1 MPFRELRRDFL
12 NVHIVYR
19 LVAVN
24 CLALYFLRMCLN
36 LILFF
41 CILKPIFKMI
51 GMKMKKTVSL
61 LVLAFCACA
70 AFSAE
75 KAKTFCN
82 PLNIDYQPYEK
93 RARTAAD
100 PVIVP
105 FEGKYYLFC
114 SLYAGG
120 TLGYRIS
127 DDLVNWRLV
136 KFPDAILEKILN
148 KRGEGYAPAVLAKDG
163 YLYWARLDCKVAIRS
178 KNPADP
184 NSWEVFSEKANT
196 GFDPCYFL
204 DDDGKIYN
212 YSGAL
217 ESNVV
222 ELNPED
228 FSGKGGTNKQ
238 ITPKTKGAE
247 TLINSPYGLHQGKSE
262 YEGRY
267 CDWNKPETLDTSRL
281 IRTNP
286 PQVPQFSTVS
296 VDSMQEAAWM
306 TKFGGKYYLQNSNP
320 GTACPWYSDSVYV
333 SDYPD
338 RGFKLA
344 DYATASLKV
353 GGFINSTGHSCVFKD
368 FNGNWWRITTMWVGV
383 LAGFERRLGLFPVG
397 FDKEGRMFTQ
407 TYLGDYPMV
416 MPNKQLPMGTS
427 LLKGWDNLSLAATGK
442 SSCGQTDEASLKKAC
457 DENVRTWWS
466 AKSGEAG
473 LSYELVWQTP
483 VKAHAVQVNFAEEN
497 IDQSA
502 VGDDYH
508 AYKLFYKE
516 GENAPWKIL
525 VDKSENKTSAAH
537 DYIELARPV
546 KMVALKIENVHA
558 AKRGN
563 FAIRDLRVFGKMN
576 AAKPAAVASAA
587 AIRDKNDPRNIKF
600 TWKMPNSDAVKGYI
614 VNYGVAPDA
623 LHLSVQYQN
632 PNARELTLS
641 CFNADAK
648 DYYFRID
655 AYNEAGVAVGKVC
668 KVGTG
673 AK

>member
-1 MPFRELRRDFL
+1 
-12 NVHIVYR
+12 
-19 LVAVN
+19 
-24 CLALYFLRMCLN
+24 
-36 LILFF
+36 
-41 CILKPIFKMI
+41 
-51 GMKMKKTVSL
+51 MKKL
-61 LVLAFCACA
+61 LTFTALAIFACA

-82 PLNIDYQPYEK
+82 PLNINYRPYQSN
-93 RARTAAD
+93 ARTAAD

-105 FEGKYYLFC
+105 FKGKYYLFT
-114 SLYAGG
+114 SIYKGG
-120 TLGYRIS
+120 VPGYRIS
-127 DDLVNWRLV
+127 DDLISWKSL
-136 KFPDAILEKILN
+136 KFPEAVLPKILDA
-148 KRGEGYAPAVLAKDG
+148 KGEQMAPAVFEKDG
-163 YLYWARLDCKVAIRS
+163 YVYWQGLGSKVVIRS
-178 KNPADP
+178 ANPADE
-184 NSWEVFSEKANT
+184 NSWEIFSERAIP
-196 GFDPCYFL
+196 GFDPCFFL

-212 YSGAL
+212 YGGAL

-222 ELNPED
+222 ELKPED
-228 FSGKGGTNKQ
+228 FSGKGGTNRQ

-267 CDWNKPETLDTSRL
+267 SDWNKPETLDTARL

-306 TKFGGKYYLQNSNP
+306 TKYNGKYYLQNSNP

-338 RGFKLA
+338 KDFKLA

-383 LAGFERRLGLFPVG
+383 HAGFERRLGLFPVG

-407 TYLGDYPMV
+407 TYLGDYPMI
-416 MPNKQLPMGTS
+416 MPNKQVPMGTS
-427 LLKGWDNLSLAATGK
+427 LLKGWDNLSLAAVGK
-442 SSCGQTDEASLKKAC
+442 SGCGQTDEASLKKAC

-473 LSYELVWQTP
+473 LSYELNWQAP
-483 VKAHAVQVNFAEEN
+483 VKAYAVQVNFAEEN

-502 VGDDYH
+502 NDEDYH

-516 GENAPWKIL
+516 SENAQWKIL
-525 VDKSENKTSAAH
+525 VDKSQNKTSVAH
-537 DYIELARPV
+537 DYVELARPV
-546 KMVALKIENVHA
+546 NLVALKIENVHA

-563 FAIRDLRVFGKMN
+563 FAIRDLRVFGKMK
-576 AAKPAAVASAA
+576 AAKPAAPANAA
-587 AIRDKNDPRNIKF
+587 AVRDKNDPRNMKF
-600 TWKMPNSDAVKGYI
+600 TWKTQNPDAVKGYI
-614 VNYGVAPDA
+614 INYGVAPDA

-632 PNARELTLS
+632 PKAQELTLS
-641 CFNADAK
+641 CFNAEAK

-655 AYNEAGVAVGKVC
+655 AYNEAGVSQGKVN
-668 KVGTG
+668 KAVMG